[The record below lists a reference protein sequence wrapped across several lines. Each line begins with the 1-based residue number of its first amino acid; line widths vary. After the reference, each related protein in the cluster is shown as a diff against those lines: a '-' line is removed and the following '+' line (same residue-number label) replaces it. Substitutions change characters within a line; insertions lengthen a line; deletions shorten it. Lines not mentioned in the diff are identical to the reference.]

1 MPIKKGNTR
10 GSSLSFCPNSKP
22 GIAKTTLE
30 KRSPFPSL
38 QITPPF
44 GGVLF
49 QAVLLLAAF
58 WLAGEAVIRLGVAV
72 NLWPEPLL
80 GTANAEMDIKIQALD
95 RIAREKPV
103 DCIFLGSS
111 QLDTAINPAVFSEE
125 YESLTGRSLNCY
137 NFSLGTLTAGP
148 AGKIAAILVYR
159 YHPKILVAGLSAR
172 DFSRDFGEL
181 ARPLMSDPWV
191 REKLADPNP
200 GGWLT
205 DNSLFYRYLGQV
217 RNQLNPDYM
226 QFYARLRRE
235 LAPDGFLRYGG
246 NDLTIDTEEFIPKFK
261 LHAEDL
267 SGLDEVMAMKD
278 QDVQVILLEVPV
290 YPDFLPNYV
299 EGDSLK
305 YFTEFRAPIQE
316 RVDVYGVPFVYSQ
329 EEIGTFISG
338 SRWND
343 VKHLNTKGAEVFSR
357 WFAKRAVEIIQTDAV
372 KQVSMRANGD
382 H

>member
-1 MPIKKGNTR
+1 M
-10 GSSLSFCPNSKP
+10 
-22 GIAKTTLE
+22 E

-49 QAVLLLAAF
+49 HAALILAGF
-58 WLAGEAVIRLGVAV
+58 WLAGEAVIRAGVTA

-95 RIAREKPV
+95 RLAREKPV

-125 YESLTGRSLNCY
+125 YQHLTGETLNCY

-159 YHPKILVAGLSAR
+159 YHPKVLVAGISAR

-181 ARPLMSDPWV
+181 ARPLINDPWV
-191 REKLADPNP
+191 REKLADTNP

-205 DNSLFYRYLGQV
+205 DNSLFYRYLGQL

-226 QFYARLRRE
+226 QFHTRLRRE
-235 LAPDGFLRYGG
+235 LAPDGFLQYGG

-261 LHAEDL
+261 LNAEDL

-278 QDVQVILLEVPV
+278 QGVQVILVEVPV
-290 YPDFLPNYV
+290 YPDFLPYYV
-299 EGDSLK
+299 EGDSVK
-305 YFTEFRAPIQE
+305 YFREFREPIQK
-316 RVDVYGVPFVYSQ
+316 RVDVYGVPFIYSQ
-329 EEIGTFISG
+329 EEIGTYLSA

-343 VKHLNTKGAEVFSR
+343 VKHLNIKGADVFSR
-357 WFAKRAVEIIQTDAV
+357 WFAKRAAEINLTGAGGLI
-372 KQVSMRANGD
+372 SMRANGA

>member
-1 MPIKKGNTR
+1 MEKK
-10 GSSLSFCPNSKP
+10 P
-22 GIAKTTLE
+22 
-30 KRSPFPSL
+30 PFPSL

-49 QAVLLLAAF
+49 EAVLLLAAF
-58 WLAGEAVIRLGVAV
+58 WLLGEAVIRLGVAI

-125 YESLTGRSLNCY
+125 YRSLTSESLNCY

-159 YHPKILVAGLSAR
+159 YHPKVLVTGISAR

-205 DNSLFYRYLGQV
+205 DHSLFYRYLGQA

-235 LAPDGFLRYGG
+235 LAPDGFLQYGG

-278 QDVQVILLEVPV
+278 QGVQVILLEVPV

-299 EGDSLK
+299 EGDSVK
-305 YFTEFRAPIQE
+305 YFSEFREPVQK

-329 EEIGTFISG
+329 EDIGTFISG

-343 VKHLNTKGAEVFSR
+343 VKHLNTQGAEVFSR
-357 WFAKRAVEIIQTDAV
+357 WFAKRAAEIIQSDAGG
-372 KQVSMRANGD
+372 QVSMRANGD

>member
-1 MPIKKGNTR
+1 
-10 GSSLSFCPNSKP
+10 
-22 GIAKTTLE
+22 LE
-30 KRSPFPSL
+30 KKTPFPSI

-49 QAVLLLAAF
+49 HAILLLAVVC
-58 WLAGEAVIRLGVAV
+58 LAGEAIIRLGVTA

-95 RIAREKPV
+95 RIVHEKPV

-111 QLDTAINPAVFSEE
+111 QLDTAINPAIFSEE
-125 YESLTGRSLNCY
+125 YGNVTGQALNCY

-148 AGKIAAILVYR
+148 AGKIVAILVYR
-159 YHPKILVAGLSAR
+159 YHPKVLVFGLSAR

-205 DNSLFYRYLGQV
+205 ENSLFYRYLGQI
-217 RNQLNPDYM
+217 RNELNSDYM
-226 QFYARLRRE
+226 QFYSRLRSE
-235 LAPDGFLRYGG
+235 LAPDGYLQYGG
-246 NDLTIDTEEFIPKFK
+246 NDLTIDTEAFIPKFK
-261 LHAEDL
+261 LNAEDL

-278 QDVQVILLEVPV
+278 QGVKVILLEVPV
-290 YPDFLPNYV
+290 YPDFLPHYV
-299 EGDSLK
+299 EDDSLK
-305 YFTEFRAPIQE
+305 YFTEFRDPIQK
-316 RVDVYGVPFVYSQ
+316 RVDVYGVPFIYSQ
-329 EEIGTFISG
+329 EEIGTYISG

-343 VKHLNTKGAEVFSR
+343 VKHLNMKGAEIFSR
-357 WFAKRAVEIIQTDAV
+357 WFAKRAAEIIPAASNSI
-372 KQVSMRANGD
+372 SMRAYGD

>member
-1 MPIKKGNTR
+1 MDKKT
-10 GSSLSFCPNSKP
+10 
-22 GIAKTTLE
+22 
-30 KRSPFPSL
+30 PFPSL

-49 QAVLLLAAF
+49 QAILLLAAIC
-58 WLAGEAVIRLGVAV
+58 LIGESVIRLGVSV

-80 GTANAEMDIKIQALD
+80 GTANAEMDIKIQTLD
-95 RIAREKPV
+95 RIVREKPV

-111 QLDTAINPAVFSEE
+111 QLDTAINPAVFSDE
-125 YESLTGRSLNCY
+125 YNNVTGQTLNCY

-159 YHPKILVAGLSAR
+159 YHPKVLVVGISAR

-181 ARPLMSDPWV
+181 ARPLMVDPWV

-226 QFYARLRRE
+226 QFRTRLLRE
-235 LAPDGFLRYGG
+235 LAPDGFLQYGG
-246 NDLTIDTEEFIPKFK
+246 NDLTIDTQEFIPKFK
-261 LHAEDL
+261 LNAEDL

-278 QDVQVILLEVPV
+278 QGVKVILLEVPV
-290 YPDFLPNYV
+290 YPDFLPHYV
-299 EGDSLK
+299 EGDSVK
-305 YFTEFRAPIQE
+305 YFTEFRDPVQK

-329 EEIGTFISG
+329 EDIGTFISG

-343 VKHLNTKGAEVFSR
+343 VKHLNTKGAEIFSR
-357 WFAKRAVEIIQTDAV
+357 WFARRAAQIIPATGDSI
-372 KQVSMRANGD
+372 SMRANGD